1 MSMSDEHKQMLQ
13 ARIEDERART
23 SARIEALERD
33 FRDIVESSA
42 DAVRDDE
49 HDAEGATIAFERA
62 QVASLLAEA
71 RARIGDLDQAGKRLE
86 SDEAGLCDRCG
97 DPIGIERLEAR
108 PTATLCVSCAER
120 A

>member
-1 MSMSDEHKQMLQ
+1 MNMSDQDKQMLRG
-13 ARIEDERART
+13 RIDEERART

-71 RARIGDLDQAGKRLE
+71 RARIGDLDQAVKRLE
-86 SDEAGLCDRCG
+86 SDDAGLCERCG
-97 DPIGIERLEAR
+97 EPIGIERLEAR